1 MLLAFALATS
11 LQVETPAQEVPT
23 ATELPA
29 PPVDALAPEP
39 ESAPAKA
46 EEPAP
51 MAEPET
57 PATPTIVNGRE
68 LDCAKY
74 HFEIS
79 VDEIDGKTTHPQS
92 LKLCGYRG
100 STKASWLRTL
110 RDVRMKIAGTE
121 ELTTASKARAD
132 AELGAEILRVSNEE

>member
-1 MLLAFALATS
+1 MI
-11 LQVETPAQEVPT
+11 
-23 ATELPA
+23 
-29 PPVDALAPEP
+29 EP
-39 ESAPAKA
+39 EAPAA
-46 EEPAP
+46 
-51 MAEPET
+51 
-57 PATPTIVNGRE
+57 PTIVNGRE

-79 VDEIDGKTTHPQS
+79 VDEIDGKKTRPQS
-92 LKLCGYRG
+92 LKLCGYKG

-121 ELTTASKARAD
+121 ELTATSKARAD

>member
-1 MLLAFALATS
+1 MLLAFALATA
-11 LQVETPAQEVPT
+11 LQVEAPAQE
-23 ATELPA
+23 LPPA
-29 PPVDALAPEP
+29 SEVSTSSVDALAPEP
-39 ESAPAKA
+39 EAPAAKA

-51 MAEPET
+51 NIEPET
-57 PATPTIVNGRE
+57 PAAPTIVDGRE

-79 VDEIDGKTTHPQS
+79 VDEIDGKKTHPQS
-92 LKLCGYRG
+92 LKLCGYKG

-121 ELTTASKARAD
+121 ELTAASKTRAD
-132 AELGAEILRVSNEE
+132 AELGAEILRVSNED